1 MQTTFIPRRSCLY
14 MPGTN
19 SRALEKARTLPCDVV
34 IMDLEDAV
42 APDSKKRARQSV
54 CDALD
59 NGDYGFRE
67 RWVRINALSSEWGER
82 DLTTVI
88 KHRPDAL
95 VLPKVDNADDVIS
108 ANELLREANL
118 HPEIALWAMIE
129 SPCAVLNIAHIV
141 AAASITR
148 LAGLIFGSNDLAKDL
163 RLQASSERTG
173 LLPALTQTVIAARA
187 YQLEVLDGVYNNIA
201 DAEGFYQE
209 CRQGRQLGFDGKT
222 LIHPS
227 QIDTANS
234 VFGPQADAINNA
246 QAIVAAFA
254 EPDNQGAGV
263 LKINGEMTER
273 LHLIEAQRLLAQY
286 AALQARD

>member
-1 MQTTFIPRRSCLY
+1 
-14 MPGTN
+14 
-19 SRALEKARTLPCDVV
+19 
-34 IMDLEDAV
+34 MDLEDAV
-42 APDSKKRARQSV
+42 APDSKKHARQSV

-67 RWVRINALSSEWGER
+67 RWVRINALSSEWGEC

-129 SPCAVLNIAHIV
+129 SPCALLNIAHIA
-141 AAASITR
+141 AAASSTR
-148 LAGLIFGSNDLAKDL
+148 LAGLIVGSNDLAKDL

-201 DAEGFYQE
+201 DAEGFYHE

>member
-1 MQTTFIPRRSCLY
+1 

-42 APDSKKRARQSV
+42 APDSKKLARQSV

-67 RWVRINALSSEWGER
+67 RWVRINALSSEWGEC

-118 HPEIALWAMIE
+118 HPEITLLAMIE
-129 SPCAVLNIAHIV
+129 SPCALLNIAHIA

-148 LAGLIFGSNDLAKDL
+148 LAGLIVGSNDLAKDL
-163 RLQASSERTG
+163 RLQVSSERTG
-173 LLPALTQTVIAARA
+173 LLPALSQTVIAARA

-201 DAEGFYQE
+201 DAEGFDQE

>member
-1 MQTTFIPRRSCLY
+1 MQPTFIPRRSCLY

-42 APDSKKRARQSV
+42 APDSKELARQRV

-129 SPCAVLNIAHIV
+129 SPRAVLNIAHIA
-141 AAASITR
+141 AAASSTR

-163 RLQASSERTG
+163 RLQASPERTG
-173 LLPALTQTVIAARA
+173 LLPALTQTVTAARA
-187 YQLEVLDGVYNNIA
+187 FQLEVLDGVYNNTA

-234 VFGPQADAINNA
+234 VFGPQVEAVNNA

-286 AALQARD
+286 AALQARN

>member
-1 MQTTFIPRRSCLY
+1 MQPTFIPRRSCLY

-42 APDSKKRARQSV
+42 APDSKKLARQSV

-118 HPEIALWAMIE
+118 RPEIALWAMIE
-129 SPCAVLNIAHIV
+129 SPRAVLNIAHIA
-141 AAASITR
+141 AAASSTR

-163 RLQASSERTG
+163 RLQASPERTG

-187 YQLEVLDGVYNNIA
+187 FQLEVLDGVYNNIA

-234 VFGPQADAINNA
+234 VFGPQVDAVNNA